1 MKDHKFDIFGFSSI
15 PFSQN
20 QKTPF
25 LDTSR
30 KQVLK
35 KIENFIIYRGFA
47 VLSGSPG
54 TGKTMLLNHLCN
66 NLQPNEYKI
75 IYIPFAMLKPA
86 DMLKSICIKL
96 DLEPIVSITKMLG
109 KIQDRMTEIQPV
121 NTVLVLDE
129 IQKISHTTLETIRL
143 MTNFNFEEK
152 NLFSVIMAGNDEF
165 LQQLRLRIN
174 EPLRQRITC
183 FQRLSVLSRE
193 DTKKYITHHFE
204 TAGIHHEIITEQ
216 ASTLVYDMTSGIP
229 RLINSL
235 VFASL
240 EEAADAGE
248 RMIDIKHINAGSELV
263 SLPSQEL
270 FQ

>member
-1 MKDHKFDIFGFSSI
+1 M
-15 PFSQN
+15 
-20 QKTPF
+20 
-25 LDTSR
+25 
-30 KQVLK
+30 
-35 KIENFIIYRGFA
+35 
-47 VLSGSPG
+47 
-54 TGKTMLLNHLCN
+54 
-66 NLQPNEYKI
+66 
-75 IYIPFAMLKPA
+75 
-86 DMLKSICIKL
+86 
-96 DLEPIVSITKMLG
+96 
-109 KIQDRMTEIQPV
+109 
-121 NTVLVLDE
+121 
-129 IQKISHTTLETIRL
+129 
-143 MTNFNFEEK
+143 
-152 NLFSVIMAGNDEF
+152 
-165 LQQLRLRIN
+165 RIN